1 MAQATIEPNMLD
13 SQISDICEKI
23 NQLLKR
29 ENDIKSNA
37 HTDVDIVEKDNLLR
51 RIRVER
57 RDLNRQLA
65 DLSVQKSLIENNV
78 GEIDDESDEQGE
90 EVDADE
96 INAADTQDLD
106 DEKAD
111 EYNRLHNLM
120 CRTKSDIKS
129 RKDKVESLLKES
141 NDPLLTDSEKRQK
154 DVKIKAQL
162 RSIQEQVNVYK
173 MLNKDII
180 KICGHNEV
188 ETFHE
193 NLSEVMDLSNEII
206 CQYEAAKEFEKKV
219 NDSSNYAFIK
229 NLNIQ
234 PYEAVGQDRFI
245 RYKAFIDEFKLY
257 VLSRPL

>member
-1 MAQATIEPNMLD
+1 MAQATIEPEMLD
-13 SQISDICEKI
+13 SQISDVCEKI
-23 NQLLKR
+23 NQLFKR
-29 ENDIKSNA
+29 EHDIKSNA

-90 EVDADE
+90 EVDAEE

-111 EYNRLHNLM
+111 EYNRQHNLM

-141 NDPLLTDSEKRQK
+141 NDPLLTDSEKCQK
-154 DVKIKAQL
+154 DIKIK
-162 RSIQEQVNVYK
+162 
-173 MLNKDII
+173 
-180 KICGHNEV
+180 
-188 ETFHE
+188 
-193 NLSEVMDLSNEII
+193 
-206 CQYEAAKEFEKKV
+206 
-219 NDSSNYAFIK
+219 
-229 NLNIQ
+229 
-234 PYEAVGQDRFI
+234 
-245 RYKAFIDEFKLY
+245 
-257 VLSRPL
+257 VLS